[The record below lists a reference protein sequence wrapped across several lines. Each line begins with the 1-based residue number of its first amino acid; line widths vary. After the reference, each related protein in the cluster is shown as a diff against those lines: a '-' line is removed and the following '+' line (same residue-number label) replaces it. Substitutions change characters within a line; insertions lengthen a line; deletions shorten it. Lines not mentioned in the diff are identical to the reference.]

1 MVAPRGVP
9 EGRLR
14 QTRGG
19 AIRSLLTLTP
29 LPPYLAATW
38 PAEHRPVMAA
48 IVGFLALCAVG
59 MWVAAPVGRSRY
71 WMQLHLGTLVVNTA
85 GYAALG
91 VLDGGVA
98 SPLGPLLPFA
108 VMVYAV
114 TMPPRSFLPAAALSA
129 VAYWIVA
136 IAGGPAPPGYAVVYT
151 VAFGGISLLC
161 LRYSGAM
168 ASLRRRLD
176 ALSRSDPLT
185 GGLNRRGFDERLAAA
200 LAEAD
205 RTGEPVALLVLDL
218 DRFKEVNDTYGH
230 QAGDELLTWTAR
242 TLASQLRSRD
252 AVGRLGGDEFAAVL
266 SGVGAEEAADV
277 AERLRAA
284 LDGVVTGSIGFA
296 CYPAEAADVEELR
309 RHADE
314 RAYRDK
320 TSRVRQLPPPAAVA
334 RARAAAAPAEAP
346 RVSRHERRRRAIA
359 DSGRLGLF
367 DPGVGLLYVVLFA
380 AGHPHRLGMG
390 LLLTL
395 AGLIGLGTL
404 RLAGPL
410 SRYRHSGPVM
420 FAVGVAQFGIAAAVV
435 CLDGGAAA
443 TLALGL
449 FAPLPL
455 IALTTPNVGRP
466 LMAVIVAG
474 YLAIA
479 TFVGDPNPWC
489 VVMHM
494 TGALSVSVICAHKG
508 RIAARQR
515 RQLSRLSR
523 LDALTGC
530 LNRRGFTERFEAER
544 SHAREHHHPT
554 ALLIFDLDGFKQ
566 VNDVHGHAA
575 GDELLVWVAAT
586 LRAHGRPR
594 DLVGRLG
601 GDEFVM
607 LLGLEG
613 GETPAVRA
621 EALRAAL
628 AERTACSVGA
638 ARVGDD
644 GEDFAALYAHA
655 DAELYARKLA
665 HGGGRSR
672 RPSPPAAAPLEESK
686 T

>member
-1 MVAPRGVP
+1 MVDPRGVP
-9 EGRLR
+9 ERRVR
-14 QTRGG
+14 QTRG
-19 AIRSLLTLTP
+19 AAVWALLTP
-29 LPPYLAATW
+29 MPAVPYIAATW
-38 PAEHRPVMAA
+38 SAGHRPAMAA
-48 IVGFLALCAVG
+48 TVGLLMLCAIG
-59 MWVAAPVGRSRY
+59 MWLAAPIGRARLR
-71 WMQLHLGTLVVNTA
+71 MPLHVAQLLVNTV

-91 VLDGGVA
+91 LLDGGVA
-98 SPLGPLLPFA
+98 GPLGALLPFA
-108 VMVYAV
+108 LLVYAV
-114 TMPPRSFLPAAALSA
+114 SMPPRSFAPAAALTG
-129 VAYWIVA
+129 VAYWVVA
-136 IAGGPAPPGYAVVYT
+136 IGGDPSPPGYAVIYT
-151 VAFGGISLLC
+151 VAFGGISVLC

-176 ALSRSDPLT
+176 ELSRADPLT
-185 GGLNRRGFDERLAAA
+185 GGLNRRGFDERLTTE

-242 TLASQLRSRD
+242 TMASQLRARD

-266 SGVGAEEAADV
+266 SGVDAEGAAVV

-296 CYPAEAADVEELR
+296 CYPAEAADVAELR
-309 RHADE
+309 QRADE
-314 RAYRDK
+314 RAYEDK

-334 RARAAAAPAEAP
+334 RARAAAAPTEAP
-346 RVSRHERRRRAIA
+346 QVSRHERRRRAIT

-367 DPGVGLLYVVLFA
+367 DPAVALLYVALFA
-380 AGHPHRLGMG
+380 GGHPHRLSMG
-390 LLLTL
+390 LLLAV

-404 RLAGPL
+404 WLAGPL
-410 SRYRHSGPVM
+410 SRSRRSGAVM
-420 FAVGVAQFGIAAAVV
+420 FAVGVTQFGIAGAVV
-435 CLDGGAAA
+435 CLDGGATA

-455 IALTTPNVGRP
+455 IALTTPSVGRP
-466 LMAVIVAG
+466 LVAVIVAG
-474 YLAIA
+474 YVAIA
-479 TFVGDPNPWC
+479 VFVGDPNPWY
-489 VVMHM
+489 VVMHLA
-494 TGALSVSVICAHKG
+494 GALAVSVICGHKG

-523 LDALTGC
+523 LDALTGG

-544 SHAREHHHPT
+544 SSARRHHRPM

-566 VNDVHGHAA
+566 VNDLHGHAA
-575 GDELLVWVAAT
+575 GDELLIWVART
-586 LRAHGRPR
+586 LRAHRRPR

-607 LLGLEG
+607 LLGLRP
-613 GETPAVRA
+613 GETPVERA

-638 ARVGDD
+638 AMVGDD
-644 GEDFAALYAHA
+644 GDDFGALYAHA
-655 DAELYARKLA
+655 DAELYARKVA
-665 HGGGRSR
+665 HGAGRSR
-672 RPSPPAAAPLEESK
+672 RPSPPADAPLEKSK